1 MGWDDCRCDLSLVAV
16 VYDKGRFFMHTRDE
30 DLDDED
36 LDCIDDAS
44 VAVVGVVM
52 IAVYRSV

>member
-1 MGWDDCRCDLSLVAV
+1 
-16 VYDKGRFFMHTRDE
+16 MHTRDE

-36 LDCIDDAS
+36 LDCIDAS
-44 VAVVGVVM
+44 LAVVGVVM